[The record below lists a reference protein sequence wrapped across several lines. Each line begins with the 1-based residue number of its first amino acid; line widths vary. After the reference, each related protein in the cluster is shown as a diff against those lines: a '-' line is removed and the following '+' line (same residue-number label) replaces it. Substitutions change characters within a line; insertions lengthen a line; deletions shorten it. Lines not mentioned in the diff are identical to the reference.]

1 MLHNFKVS
9 LILKLFVLFN
19 IDLFVKLLIT
29 NLEVSSLRVYELELF
44 LYIEILIETITNK
57 YARDSQKIHSTLSA
71 VFNFSAKYHGTE
83 NNPAKVVGNFEVT
96 VNKRLNYWEFEEF
109 KTFISVVEDPL
120 YKHYFPRFILVEREK
135 ESYLP

>member
-1 MLHNFKVS
+1 M
-9 LILKLFVLFN
+9 LFN
-19 IDLFVKLLIT
+19 IDLFVKFLIT
-29 NLEVSSLRVYELELF
+29 NLEMSSLRVYELELF

-71 VFNFSAKYHGTE
+71 VFSAKYHGTE
-83 NNPAKVVGNFEVT
+83 NNPVKVVGNFEVT

-120 YKHYFPRFILVEREK
+120 YKHYILLFILVEREK
-135 ESYLP
+135 QSYLP